1 MSYQVSIRFPEF
13 SLGIR
18 CDHQAVTGADFLP
31 ENAAEVLP
39 VNPLAQQIAVRIAA
53 YLCDSRT
60 IFDFPMR
67 LSGTPFQR
75 KVWQQIALI
84 PAGQVISYAEL
95 ARRVDSG
102 ARAVANA
109 CGANPVPLLIPCHR
123 VVARHGLGGFMQGAH
138 SDALAIKRWLL
149 MHEGVL

>member
-1 MSYQVSIRFPEF
+1 MSYQVCICFPEF

-18 CDHQAVTGADFLP
+18 CDDQAVTSADFLP
-31 ENAAEVLP
+31 ENAVEVGSES
-39 VNPLAQQIAVRIAA
+39 PLAQQIAERIAA
-53 YLCDSRT
+53 YLCDST
-60 IFDFPMR
+60 TTFNLPMR
-67 LSGTPFQR
+67 PSGTPFQR
-75 KVWQQIALI
+75 KVWQEIARI

-109 CGANPVPLLIPCHR
+109 CGANPIPLLIPCHR
-123 VVARHGLGGFMQGAH
+123 VVASHGLGGFMQGAR

-149 MHEGVL
+149 MHEGAL